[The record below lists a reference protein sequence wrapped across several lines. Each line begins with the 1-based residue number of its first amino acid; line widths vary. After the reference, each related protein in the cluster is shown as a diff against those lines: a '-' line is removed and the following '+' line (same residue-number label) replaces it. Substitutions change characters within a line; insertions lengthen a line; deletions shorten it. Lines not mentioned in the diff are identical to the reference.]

1 MLQQVVDE
9 KIEDHERLF
18 EIANEIYSACFNEII
33 RQVSAHCK
41 ERGYLISRV

>member
-1 MLQQVVDE
+1 MLQKVVDE
-9 KIEDHERLF
+9 KIDKPERLF
-18 EIANEIYSACFNEII
+18 EIANEIYSACFAEII